1 MAVKTLAWYW
11 LELNLP
17 ETPKWH
23 TFQDHSIT
31 DMLKFKGLGDKN
43 EEWIEKWHQVM
54 IKQHFLTNRMTCGYA
69 RQSETKITN
78 LWRDSHP
85 KTRASL
91 EEGWEK
97 NSRGVYNVDD
107 AYAIIRERRWEHVE
121 TLYNEKVGVPISRRR
136 E

>member
-1 MAVKTLAWYW
+1 
-11 LELNLP
+11 
-17 ETPKWH
+17 
-23 TFQDHSIT
+23 
-31 DMLKFKGLGDKN
+31 
-43 EEWIEKWHQVM
+43 M